1 MAARIKGRRAEYAL
15 TTKDELLCYEY
26 VISNIDSSGW
36 SHIWSRREPRRV
48 VVYTGVSCTFP
59 MMPLSSEE
67 YRPAPRKAGVM
78 TLDQQNHHAHRSRH
92 TCLFTTDPAPPP
104 AFRIPNTAFP
114 FCPKRWRLYS
124 CELLSQLLGCFA
136 NMPRPALRRRHLNR
150 YAPSPRA
157 SKKIPNSGPAKLEL
171 EKKLAHKPI
180 GQRPNDSDD
189 SDRLVVKGNGR
200 RARPRQEIFAS
211 GAVASGD
218 QPGAYPSRTQ
228 RRKNMLR
235 DTKEILAN
243 AQHSAEKDAGLAAS
257 STKLPEENAPLANGK
272 ARKVTGAKQEKVAPT
287 SATLSSAVKAPGTVQ
302 RTTAPTPTRDV
313 SILGTLKPRRRQP
326 SILQDI
332 GHDSSTFDFEDEE
345 QFLPDDESTPFNISK
360 SQQVPAT
367 PVTISS
373 HPSSSSRKRK
383 FGSSD
388 PLQPS
393 TNGATNPTSSPLTTM
408 SSHIAT
414 PQPALPPV
422 PVSTLRES
430 GRKYQ
435 ERVQDKDD
443 ILAPPESSSSP
454 SSSPAKVRT
463 PQSTRRPK
471 KKAAKPGTTMTT
483 EALRALMMPIKRR
496 KTTRERS
503 HTPGQF
509 DIPADSDS
517 PNSDRGGIPDQ
528 DDESSF
534 LPTKKS
540 RKTRRKE
547 PLSKSGR
554 GQTKAAVGAT
564 KAGRTRKPGT
574 SAVAKS
580 KSKSSTE
587 HLTHTAPILTPSAS
601 TSSRRNRETK
611 SPSQL
616 STIEISNRTET
627 KGIESQR
634 KSYGG
639 FHRRRQNGED
649 RPDKENHN
657 PEDGLRS
664 ESGGEISSVE
674 EIHKGASDRSRASGS
689 GDKPVMTAS
698 QGKWADIDAW
708 DMDFEDVEVL
718 TGSGGSSPMRR

>member
-1 MAARIKGRRAEYAL
+1 
-15 TTKDELLCYEY
+15 
-26 VISNIDSSGW
+26 
-36 SHIWSRREPRRV
+36 
-48 VVYTGVSCTFP
+48 
-59 MMPLSSEE
+59 
-67 YRPAPRKAGVM
+67 
-78 TLDQQNHHAHRSRH
+78 
-92 TCLFTTDPAPPP
+92 
-104 AFRIPNTAFP
+104 
-114 FCPKRWRLYS
+114 
-124 CELLSQLLGCFA
+124 
-136 NMPRPALRRRHLNR
+136 MPRPALRRRHLNR

-157 SKKIPNSGPAKLEL
+157 GKKIPDSSPAKLEL
-171 EKKLAHKPI
+171 EKKLAHKSI

-211 GAVASGD
+211 GAVGSGD
-218 QPGAYPSRTQ
+218 KPGAYPSRTQ

-243 AQHSAEKDAGLAAS
+243 AQQLAEKDAGMATS
-257 STKLPEENAPLANGK
+257 SPNLPEKNAPLANGK
-272 ARKVTGAKQEKVAPT
+272 VRKATGAKQEKVANAAPT
-287 SATLSSAVKAPGTVQ
+287 TATLSSAVKAPGTVQ
-302 RTTAPTPTRDV
+302 RTTQPTPTRDM
-313 SILGTLKPRRRQP
+313 SILGGLKPRRRQP

-332 GHDSSTFDFEDEE
+332 GHDSSTFDLEDEE

-367 PVTISS
+367 PVTNSS

-383 FGSSD
+383 FGSTD

-393 TNGATNPTSSPLTTM
+393 TNGALTKSTSSPLTTM
-408 SSHIAT
+408 SPKIAT
-414 PQPALPPV
+414 PQPALPPM

-435 ERVQDKDD
+435 EHVRDKDD

-463 PQSTRRPK
+463 PESTRRPK

-483 EALRALMMPIKRR
+483 EALRALMMPVKRR

-517 PNSDRGGIPDQ
+517 PNSDRGVVSDQ

-534 LPTKKS
+534 LPTRKS
-540 RKTRRKE
+540 RNTRRKE
-547 PLSKSGR
+547 PLPKSGR
-554 GQTKAAVGAT
+554 RQTKAVVGT
-564 KAGRTRKPGT
+564 DKPGRTRKPGT
-574 SAVAKS
+574 AAVAKA

-601 TSSRRNRETK
+601 ASPRRNRKTK
-611 SPSQL
+611 SPLQL
-616 STIEISNRTET
+616 STTEISNPTEI
-627 KGIESQR
+627 KGIENRQ

-639 FHRRRQNGED
+639 SRRRRQNGEE
-649 RPDKENHN
+649 RPDKENQN
-657 PEDGLRS
+657 PEDGLS
-664 ESGGEISSVE
+664 NESGGEISSVE
-674 EIHKGASDRSRASGS
+674 EIHKGASDRPRTTGLR
-689 GDKPVMTAS
+689 DKTVVKAS

-708 DMDFEDVEVL
+708 DMDFEEVEVL